1 MDILKPK
8 PGLTISANKMAET
21 GQDIRLAANF
31 LNEGKLVSI
40 PTETVYGLAGNAL
53 NPVAVAS
60 IFETKNR
67 PSFDPLI
74 IHISGI
80 DQVEKY
86 TENFPKPLQ
95 KLAEKFWPGP
105 LTLLLS
111 RKNTIPDLVTS
122 GLDRVAVRVPDHPL
136 TLALLNFLDFPLA
149 APSANPFGYI
159 SPTTAAHVHAQLGEK
174 IPYIL
179 DGGSCKVGLESTIV
193 GMEGGEVI
201 IYRLGGL
208 EITEIETVVGEV
220 KIKDHSSSNPQVPGL
235 LESHYAP
242 QKPFFIGPLGQMI
255 HDFRARKVDFG
266 VLSFDKIIDD
276 ISTERQFCLS
286 RSSDLKEAAAN
297 LFAAMRLLD
306 ESGAEVILAEL
317 MPEVGL
323 GRAINDRLK
332 RASSK
337 G

>member
-1 MDILKPK
+1 
-8 PGLTISANKMAET
+8 MAET

-31 LNEGKLVSI
+31 LKEGKLVAI

-53 NPVAVAS
+53 NPAAVAS

-80 DQVEKY
+80 GQVEKY
-86 TENFPKPLQ
+86 TEDFPKPLQ

-105 LTLLLS
+105 LTLLLP
-111 RKNTIPDLVTS
+111 RKKIIPDLVTS
-122 GLDRVAVRVPDHPL
+122 GLDRVAVRVPDHEL
-136 TLALLNFLDFPLA
+136 TLALLASLDFPLA
-149 APSANPFGYI
+149 GPSANPFGYI
-159 SPTTAAHVHAQLGEK
+159 SPTTAEHVDAQLGEK

-179 DGGSCKVGLESTIV
+179 DGGPSKVGLESTIV
-193 GMEGGEVI
+193 GMEGEEVI

-208 EITEIETVVGEV
+208 EIAEIESIAGKV
-220 KIKDHSSSNPQVPGL
+220 KIKDHSSSNPQAPGL

-242 QKPFFIGPLGQMI
+242 RKPFILGNLNELIPVFQST
-255 HDFRARKVDFG
+255 KVDFA
-266 VLSFDKIIDD
+266 VLSFNRKIEEIP
-276 ISTERQFCLS
+276 TERQFCLS
-286 RSSDLKEAAAN
+286 KNSNLKEAAAN
-297 LFAAMRLLD
+297 LFAAMRQLD

-332 RASSK
+332 RAAAK
-337 G
+337 D

>member
-1 MDILKPK
+1 
-8 PGLTISANKMAET
+8 MAET
-21 GQDIRLAANF
+21 GQDIRKAVNF
-31 LNEGKLVSI
+31 LKEGKLVAI

-80 DQVEKY
+80 GQVEKY
-86 TENFPKPLQ
+86 TEDFPKPLQ

-105 LTLLLS
+105 LTLLLT
-111 RKNTIPDLVTS
+111 RKNIIPDLVTS
-122 GLDRVAVRVPDHPL
+122 GLDRVAVRVPDHEL
-136 TLALLNFLDFPLA
+136 ILELLASLDFPLA

-159 SPTTAAHVHAQLGEK
+159 SPTTSGHVDAQLGKK

-179 DGGSCKVGLESTIV
+179 DGGPCKVGLESTIV
-193 GMEGGEVI
+193 GMEGEEVI

-208 EITEIETVVGEV
+208 EITDIESVVGNV
-220 KIKDHSSSNPQVPGL
+220 KIKDQSSSNPQAPGL

-242 QKPFFIGPLGQMI
+242 RKPFILGNLDELI
-255 HDFRARKVDFG
+255 TDFQNRKVEFS
-266 VLSFDKIIDD
+266 VLSFNRIIQEIAED
-276 ISTERQFCLS
+276 RRFCLS
-286 RSSDLKEAAAN
+286 MKSDLKEAAAN
-297 LFAAMRLLD
+297 LFAAMRQLD
-306 ESGAEVILAEL
+306 ESDAEVILAEL
-317 MPEVGL
+317 MPEDGL

-332 RASSK
+332 RAAAK
-337 G
+337 D

>member
-1 MDILKPK
+1 
-8 PGLTISANKMAET
+8 MAAT
-21 GQDIRLAANF
+21 GQDIGLAANF
-31 LNEGKLVSI
+31 LKEGKLVAV

-53 NPVAVAS
+53 NPEAVAS

-80 DQVEKY
+80 EQVEKY
-86 TENFPKPLQ
+86 TKDFPETLQ

-105 LTLLLS
+105 LTLLLP
-111 RKNTIPDLVTS
+111 RKHIIPDLVTS
-122 GLDRVAVRVPDHPL
+122 GLDRVAVRVPDHPI
-136 TLALLNFLDFPLA
+136 TLALLRSLDLPLA

-159 SPTTAAHVHAQLGEK
+159 SPTTAEHVNAQLGEI

-179 DGGSCKVGLESTIV
+179 DGGPCKVGLESTIV
-193 GMEGGEVI
+193 GMEGEEVV

-208 EITEIETVVGEV
+208 EIAEIESVVGEV
-220 KIKDHSSSNPQVPGL
+220 KIKNHSSSNPQAPGL

-242 QKPFFIGPLGQMI
+242 IKPFILGNLDEIIPNFQT
-255 HDFRARKVDFG
+255 RKVDFA
-266 VLSFDKIIDD
+266 VLSFDSKIEG

-286 RSSDLKEAAAN
+286 VNSDLKEAAAN
-297 LFAAMRLLD
+297 LFAAMRQLD
-306 ESGAEVILAEL
+306 ECGAEVILAEL
-317 MPEVGL
+317 MPEFGL

-332 RASSK
+332 RAAAK

>member
-1 MDILKPK
+1 
-8 PGLTISANKMAET
+8 MAEI
-21 GQDIRLAANF
+21 GQDIGLAANF
-31 LNEGKLVSI
+31 LKEGKLVAV

-53 NPVAVAS
+53 NPEAVAS

-80 DQVEKY
+80 EQVEKY
-86 TENFPKPLQ
+86 TKDFPETLQ

-105 LTLLLS
+105 LTLLLP
-111 RKNTIPDLVTS
+111 RKDIIPDLVTS
-122 GLDRVAVRVPDHPL
+122 GLDRVAVRVPDHPI
-136 TLALLNFLDFPLA
+136 TLALLRSLDLPLA

-159 SPTTAAHVHAQLGEK
+159 SPTTAEHVNAQLGEK

-179 DGGSCKVGLESTIV
+179 DGGPCKVGLESTIV
-193 GMEGGEVI
+193 GMEGEEVI
-201 IYRLGGL
+201 IYRIGGL
-208 EITEIETVVGEV
+208 EISEIESLVGVV
-220 KIKDHSSSNPQVPGL
+220 KIKDHSSSNPQAPGL

-242 QKPFFIGPLGQMI
+242 RIPFLIGNLNEMI
-255 HDFRARKVDFG
+255 PDFQTRKVDFA
-266 VLSFDKIIDD
+266 VLSFDSKIEG

-286 RSSDLKEAAAN
+286 VNSDLKEAASN
-297 LFAAMRLLD
+297 LFAAMRQLD
-306 ESGAEVILAEL
+306 ECGAEVILAEL
-317 MPEVGL
+317 MPEFGL

-332 RASSK
+332 RAAAK